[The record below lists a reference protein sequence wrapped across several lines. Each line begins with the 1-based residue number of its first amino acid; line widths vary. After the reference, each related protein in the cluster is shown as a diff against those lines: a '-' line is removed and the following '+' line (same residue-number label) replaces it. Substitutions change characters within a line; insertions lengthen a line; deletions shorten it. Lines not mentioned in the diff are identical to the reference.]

1 MRPLRIAMW
10 AALAALL
17 AAPAIYLAIAVA
29 AADSSATAVL
39 ASGAT
44 WIAVART
51 LALGLGAATACVAIA
66 LPLAWLT
73 AATDLPGRRVF
84 AVLLNLPL
92 AVPSYVGAFVVVALL
107 APGGS
112 LAGAWS
118 ALGLGE
124 IYGGAGATLAL
135 LFSYPLA
142 LLPLQ
147 AALSRIDPRLFESAR
162 SLGASPT
169 RAFFRAV
176 LPQLRPAMGTGAIL
190 VGLYAVGDF
199 GAVSLLRY
207 KSLSYLIY
215 VRYKSLFDRDEAAV
229 LGLLLIAV
237 ATLLVL
243 ILLWA
248 RGRVA
253 QSLSWAGER
262 RRWPAVALGGWRWP
276 AFALCSAVATAG
288 LGVPLYVVASW
299 IARGLNLGHS
309 IAVPWAAIRHSIEL
323 AAMAAALL
331 TASALVPALI
341 ARYGRSPSG
350 RARRGGR
357 WLSAITHIG
366 YALPGIVVA
375 LALVSLTA
383 RHLTPLYQTVTL
395 LVAAYVLR
403 FFPLALHSTDDG
415 IAGHNRGL
423 FWAARSLGAGP
434 MSACWR
440 VVIPNAR
447 PALAAA
453 FLASFVAV
461 LKELPL
467 TLLLSPPGYETL
479 ATRIWMLTEDA
490 YFFEVAPAVLALLV
504 VAAAAMLFAPRRLGP
519 VPWRW

>member
-1 MRPLRIAMW
+1 MGRPLRLAMW

-17 AAPAIYLAIAVA
+17 AVPAIYLAIAVA

-39 ASGAT
+39 SRGDT

-51 LALGLGAATACVAIA
+51 LALGLGAAAACVAIA

-73 AATDLPGRRVF
+73 AATDLPGRRIF

-92 AVPSYVGAFVVVALL
+92 AVPSYVGAFVVVALF

-112 LAGAWS
+112 FSGAWK

-124 IYGGAGATLAL
+124 IYGGVGALLAL
-135 LFSYPLA
+135 LFCYPLA

-147 AALSRIDPRLFESAR
+147 AALSRVDPRLFESAR

-169 RAFFRAV
+169 SAFVRVV

-199 GAVSLLRY
+199 GAVSLLRF

-229 LGLLLIAV
+229 LGLLLVAV
-237 ATLLVL
+237 ATALVL

-248 RGRVA
+248 RGRVR
-253 QSLSWAGER
+253 QSLTWAGER
-262 RRWPAVALGGWRWP
+262 RRWSPIPLGRWRWP
-276 AFALCSAVATAG
+276 AFGLCSLVAAAG
-288 LGVPLYVVASW
+288 LGLPLYVVATW
-299 IARGLNLGHS
+299 ISRGLSLGHS
-309 IAVPWAAIRHSIEL
+309 VTIPWTAIGHSLEL
-323 AAMAAALL
+323 AAMAAAVL
-331 TASALVPALI
+331 TAAALVPALI
-341 ARYGRSPSG
+341 ARYGNATLG
-350 RARRGGR
+350 ARGGR

-375 LALVSLTA
+375 LALVSLA
-383 RHLTPLYQTVTL
+383 AQHLRPLYQTITL
-395 LVAAYVLR
+395 LVAAYALR

-434 MSACWR
+434 VSACWR
-440 VVIPNAR
+440 VIIPNAR

-504 VAAAAMLFAPRRLGP
+504 LATAAMLFTPRRHEGQ
-519 VPWRW
+519 